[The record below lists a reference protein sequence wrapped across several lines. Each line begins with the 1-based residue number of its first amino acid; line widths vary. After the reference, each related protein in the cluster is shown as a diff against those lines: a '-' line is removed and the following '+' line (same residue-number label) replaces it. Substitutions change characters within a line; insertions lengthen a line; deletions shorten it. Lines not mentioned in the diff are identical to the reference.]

1 MTDFV
6 DNRISTT
13 TDSLIHLLN
22 GNDLPLYAK
31 DSVADDPSINNM
43 LSLDATGKYFSLGK
57 PARVADEDT
66 DAEEKNHADFFTK
79 HLFFFISHR
88 KEIYEDSR
96 MFLSPVPVQNGIA
109 YTGTSGFRCPTL
121 GIYMEYFEHCPKS
134 AVLCEDGKVR
144 FIWRFAGSP
153 LTGSNSCSMVGSDGV
168 AVPCKISDFI
178 ELWPKFIRIN
188 SRYDACK
195 VNSVVYTLEEVY
207 RRLKEADKPVDIMD
221 SPEILGYKDAL
232 TYSEHW
238 KSEYLKE
245 IYKLK
250 DEQKYV
256 HFGSRAPELRELY
269 HEASAKISQSKKE
282 KKTLKDKR
290 IDLKHKLRD
299 GEIDSKTYQE
309 DIMQIN
315 KRLEE
320 LETGADRWVSQRL
333 EQFFPGCNYTYDDLR
348 TYAIANL

>member
-1 MTDFV
+1 MA
-6 DNRISTT
+6 
-13 TDSLIHLLN
+13 
-22 GNDLPLYAK
+22 GN
-31 DSVADDPSINNM
+31 
-43 LSLDATGKYFSLGK
+43 
-57 PARVADEDT
+57 
-66 DAEEKNHADFFTK
+66 
-79 HLFFFISHR
+79 
-88 KEIYEDSR
+88 
-96 MFLSPVPVQNGIA
+96 
-109 YTGTSGFRCPTL
+109 
-121 GIYMEYFEHCPKS
+121 
-134 AVLCEDGKVR
+134 
-144 FIWRFAGSP
+144 
-153 LTGSNSCSMVGSDGV
+153 DGV

-232 TYSEHW
+232 AYSEHW